1 MYIYTPNEVNRW
13 PCQVQDQLKAAL
25 NHVGF
30 VMNLQTEPLQVSY
43 WLFCECNEIS
53 NSLSEFHVLNLF
65 LFYIL
70 F

>member
-1 MYIYTPNEVNRW
+1 M
-13 PCQVQDQLKAAL
+13 QDQLKAAL

-30 VMNLQTEPLQVSY
+30 VMNLQTE
-43 WLFCECNEIS
+43 FCECNEIS